1 MNGMK
6 VYSGNMLKEAELM
19 NEYAEIRKS
28 MPLGKK
34 IVYIGAFLGAILAD
48 TYLSNNMI
56 PNKIDAYPVEEMK
69 EKPAT
74 VVLYATP
81 EGWKTAEEIGK

>member
-1 MNGMK
+1 MK

-19 NEYAEIRKS
+19 NEYVEISKP
-28 MPLGKK
+28 MPALKK
-34 IVYIGAFLGAILAD
+34 LAYITAFLGAIVID

-56 PNKIDAYPVEEMK
+56 PNKIDAYPVK
-69 EKPAT
+69 EVKETPST

-81 EGWKTAEEIGK
+81 EGWKTAEEIGR